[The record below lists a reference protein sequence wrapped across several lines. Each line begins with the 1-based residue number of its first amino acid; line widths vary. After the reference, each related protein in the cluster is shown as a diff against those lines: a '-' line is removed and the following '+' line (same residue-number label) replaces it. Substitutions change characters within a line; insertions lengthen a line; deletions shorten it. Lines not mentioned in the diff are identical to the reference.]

1 MARFILFAGET
12 YYAKGGAHDR
22 VNSFGS
28 LVEAE
33 AYGKALL
40 ADGGRDFD
48 WYHVFDIGTSTIVA
62 KSPTQ
67 AHGAPSDDDEDG
79 YL

>member
-22 VNSFGS
+22 IDSFGS

-33 AYGKALL
+33 AYGKALIE
-40 ADGGRDFD
+40 ADCRRFD
-48 WYHVFDIGTSTIVA
+48 WYHVLDVGTSSIVA
-62 KSPTQ
+62 KSETQ
-67 AHGAPSDDDEDG
+67 AHGAED
-79 YL
+79 

>member
-22 VNSFGS
+22 IDSFAS

-33 AYGKALL
+33 AYGRALIE
-40 ADGGRDFD
+40 ADSLRFD
-48 WYHVFDIGTSTIVA
+48 WYHVLDIGTASIVA
-62 KSPTQ
+62 KSETQ
-67 AHGAPSDDDEDG
+67 AHGAED
-79 YL
+79 